1 MCPAAE
7 AGLQASLA
15 LNLFLHTAKQQAD
28 DLCKL
33 FPVGHFVNWKS
44 LLTWTP
50 LPCQDNSK

>member
-15 LNLFLHTAKQQAD
+15 LNLFLHTAKQKAD

-33 FPVGHFVNWKS
+33 FPMGHFVNWKS

-50 LPCQDNSK
+50 LPCQDNGK